1 MKLAAYDDFGTFQGV
16 FDYEDNYKINAG
28 ENLTPVLPIDDQHT
42 HFDKDS
48 NTWMVPIKQPA
59 KQDEMNGT
67 ILAELG
73 KIKAGQARF
82 NAALLTTMAQNK
94 KAALSQD
101 SGVKTNV

>member
-16 FDYEDNYKINAG
+16 FNYEDSYKINTG
-28 ENLTPVLPIDDQHT
+28 ENLTRVLPDDDQHT
-42 HFDKDS
+42 HFDKES
-48 NTWMVPIKQPA
+48 NSWVILVKQPS

-73 KIKAGQARF
+73 KIKAGQAQF
-82 NAALLTTMAQNK
+82 NAVLLTTMAQNK

>member
-48 NTWMVPIKQPA
+48 NTWMVPIKQPS
-59 KQDEMNGT
+59 KQDEMNAT
-67 ILAELG
+67 MLAELG
-73 KIKAGQARF
+73 KIKAEQAQF
-82 NAALLTTMAQNK
+82 NASLLTTMVKDK
-94 KAALSQD
+94 KAALNQD
-101 SGVKTNV
+101 TEVKANV